1 MAAYGVLLSCSI
13 VGCACVCVCSLIP
26 GVHGPAE
33 RMPGFSLLRI
43 REIFP
48 RNLETVILYSSAYG
62 IRITVLF

>member
-1 MAAYGVLLSCSI
+1 MAAYGVLLSCNVV
-13 VGCACVCVCSLIP
+13 VGMCVCVCSLIP

-48 RNLETVILYSSAYG
+48 EIWKLLFCILQRMEYA
-62 IRITVLF
+62 